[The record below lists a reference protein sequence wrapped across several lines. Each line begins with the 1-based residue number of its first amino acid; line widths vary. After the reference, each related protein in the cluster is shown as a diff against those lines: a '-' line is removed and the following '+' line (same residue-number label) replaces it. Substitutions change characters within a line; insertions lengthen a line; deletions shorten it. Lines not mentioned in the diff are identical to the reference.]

1 MSLAQVFHWG
11 SDMVNLH
18 GCFTVLLLLS
28 TLTLADNKDSKD
40 AKETKK
46 PMMKFLGAFDAGLP
60 NVSIIKLLDPTD
72 EVLCYVLMPDHTSR
86 RQVDKEKW
94 VYEANSVGSISC
106 LKVRMPVIPV
116 APNGTIQNNYQ
127 N

>member
-11 SDMVNLH
+11 SDMVKLH

-86 RQVDKEKW
+86 RQVDTEKW